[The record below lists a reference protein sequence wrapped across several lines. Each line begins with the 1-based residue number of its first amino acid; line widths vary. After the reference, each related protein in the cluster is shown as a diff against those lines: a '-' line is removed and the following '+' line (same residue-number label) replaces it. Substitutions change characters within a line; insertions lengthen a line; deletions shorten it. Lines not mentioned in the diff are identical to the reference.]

1 MDAYIDLLVSRGLIS
16 PRQVKDENR
25 IERLDSDSR
34 AAVAAL
40 CAQRILETT
49 LLNDHKVG
57 STFKQEWV
65 RGLEL
70 VWRLLE
76 GLSSPDDRSVLMVS
90 LDRVA
95 SAEEEFRSD
104 HTRSTMLDEADE
116 DIPASAIAAAR
127 ALVTSEPRYLRLNIE
142 RYLDW
147 TLSRVER
154 LDRDTIALRKDY
166 YSGVIRLSEYQAKQF
181 AHPVAQNDLRLV
193 ENALSLL
200 DREPWTTSMGQ
211 SMRESA
217 KVQPESSL

>member
-1 MDAYIDLLVSRGLIS
+1 
-16 PRQVKDENR
+16 
-25 IERLDSDSR
+25 
-34 AAVAAL
+34 
-40 CAQRILETT
+40 
-49 LLNDHKVG
+49 
-57 STFKQEWV
+57 
-65 RGLEL
+65 
-70 VWRLLE
+70 
-76 GLSSPDDRSVLMVS
+76 
-90 LDRVA
+90 
-95 SAEEEFRSD
+95 
-104 HTRSTMLDEADE
+104 MLDEADD